1 MKLAIT
7 FLSVCLM
14 AATAMGCASQQ
25 PAKSVVVE
33 QAAGMDTTDP
43 SFQPPDESGMA
54 VDEKKIDSSPNGGT
68 GKKSKSAD
76 GAPMKGVGIPGR
88 SGHSGS
94 VHSAK

>member
-1 MKLAIT
+1 MKLALT
-7 FLSVCLM
+7 FFSVCLM
-14 AATAMGCASQQ
+14 ATVGCASQK

-33 QAAGMDTTDP
+33 QASTLDTTDP

-54 VDEKKIDSSPNGGT
+54 VDEKKIDSSPNT
-68 GKKSKSAD
+68 GALNKKSKSAD
-76 GAPMKGVGIPGR
+76 GTPMKVGIPGR

>member
-1 MKLAIT
+1 MKLALAS
-7 FLSVCLM
+7 FLSLCAL
-14 AATAMGCASQQ
+14 AAITGCASQK

-54 VDEKKIDSSPNGGT
+54 VDEKKIDSSPNAGT
-68 GKKSKSAD
+68 SKKGKSAD
-76 GAPMKGVGIPGR
+76 GTPMKVGIPGR
-88 SGHSGS
+88 SGHSGT